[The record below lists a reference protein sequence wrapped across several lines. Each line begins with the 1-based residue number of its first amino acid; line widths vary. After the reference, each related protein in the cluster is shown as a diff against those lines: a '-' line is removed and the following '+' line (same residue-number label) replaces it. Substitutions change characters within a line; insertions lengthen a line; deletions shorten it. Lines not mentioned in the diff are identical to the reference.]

1 MCKRGDSSCPP
12 SWLLDG
18 AGPAGRVATGTPGDV
33 GAAVD
38 DAGAGA
44 GADADADAELI
55 VGDIPSSRRGGGI
68 GDTERDMVSAGETE
82 PAVLRV
88 TPGSGVDA
96 PSTSEDD
103 LRVF

>member
-44 GADADADAELI
+44 GADAELI

-103 LRVF
+103 LRMF